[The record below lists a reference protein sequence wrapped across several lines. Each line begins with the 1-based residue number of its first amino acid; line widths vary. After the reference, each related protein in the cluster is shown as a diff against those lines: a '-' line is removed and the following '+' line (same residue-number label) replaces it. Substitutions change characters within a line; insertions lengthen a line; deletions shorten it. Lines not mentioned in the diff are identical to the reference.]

1 MKKCSIIFILIF
13 LIIIN
18 TQAQELIK
26 NPERPLNSKAG
37 RVLKVEE
44 ILRIT
49 DESGEFYFSY
59 PNTIKVAYDDSIFIN
74 DSQQLLRFDKNGHF
88 IRNYF
93 VKGQG
98 PGELTS
104 VNNYVLTEDAIII
117 YDGRARRMTW
127 FNYDGEL
134 IKDFKIDLEVLSQD
148 FLLFS
153 NNTYYFF
160 SRDHIITNEKPLVV
174 DQPHRLFA
182 LTQNGK
188 EISEL
193 IEFPVKMYMLSSQNR
208 AVWRPISQ
216 FFSIDFNKEYLMVSH
231 TQDYLIKIFDFGTQ
245 SVIRKFNR
253 EYKRVE
259 TPPEIKERNV
269 IFGNDRKKYP
279 VPEMEFLN
287 DVQNLFIF
295 DDKLWVQTS
304 TKEDKK
310 GQFIDVY
317 NFEGEFVDSFYLTLN
332 GSLVAAHKDCI
343 FVREK
348 DEDELFSIV
357 KYRVLDK
364 NPST

>member
-1 MKKCSIIFILIF
+1 MKKCSIVFILIF
-13 LIIIN
+13 LIITN
-18 TQAQELIK
+18 TQAQEIIE

-49 DESGEFYFSY
+49 DESGGFYFSY
-59 PNTIKVAYDDSIFIN
+59 PNTIKIAYDDSIFIK
-74 DSQQLLRFDKNGHF
+74 DSQQLLRFDQKGRF

-117 YDGRARRMTW
+117 YDGRPRRITW

-134 IKDFKIDLEVLSQD
+134 IKDFKIDLEVPSVD

-208 AVWRPISQ
+208 AVWMPISR
-216 FFSIDFNKEYLMVSH
+216 FYSIDFKKEYLMVSH

-245 SVIRKFNR
+245 SVIRRFNR

-279 VPEMEFLN
+279 VPEMDFLN
-287 DVQNLFIF
+287 DVRNLFIF

-304 TKEDKK
+304 TKDKM
-310 GQFIDVY
+310 GRYLYDVFDILGSY
-317 NFEGEFVDSFYLTLN
+317 VDSFYLDVN
-332 GSLVAAHKDCI
+332 GTVLSTHGDYI
-343 FVREK
+343 YVREK

-357 KYRVLDK
+357 KYKLIE
-364 NPST
+364 

>member
-1 MKKCSIIFILIF
+1 MKKYAILLSLLAF
-13 LIIIN
+13 VIIN
-18 TQAQELIK
+18 TQAQELIE

-104 VNNYVLTEDAIII
+104 VSNYILTEDAIII
-117 YDGRARRMTW
+117 YDGRARRITW

-134 IKDFKIDLEVLSQD
+134 IKDFKIDLEVRSQD

-193 IEFPVKMYMLSSQNR
+193 IEFPVKMYMLGSQVR
-208 AVWRPISQ
+208 AVWRPISR
-216 FFSIDFNKEYLMVSH
+216 FFSIVFKEEYLIVSH
-231 TQDYLIKIFDFGTQ
+231 TQDYLIKIFDIGTQ
-245 SVIRKFNR
+245 SVIRRFNR
-253 EYKRVE
+253 GYKRVK
-259 TPPEIKERNV
+259 TSPEIKERDGILRV
-269 IFGNDRKKYP
+269 DGKEYP

-304 TKEDKK
+304 IKEDKK
-310 GQFIDVY
+310 GQLIDVY
-317 NFEGEFVDSFYLTLN
+317 NLEGEFVDSIYIRLN

-348 DEDELFSIV
+348 DEDELFSVV

>member
-1 MKKCSIIFILIF
+1 MNKTSAFLFILAGF
-13 LIIIN
+13 FTLSF
-18 TQAQELIK
+18 AQEIIQNPGNAK
-26 NPERPLNSKAG
+26 NSNAG
-37 RVLKVEE
+37 RIIETKE

-59 PNTIKVAYDDSIFIN
+59 PNTIKIAYDDSIFIK
-74 DSQQLLRFDKNGHF
+74 DSQQLLRFDQKGRF

-117 YDGRARRMTW
+117 YDGRPRRITW

-134 IKDFKIDLEVLSQD
+134 IKDFKIDLEVLSFD

-174 DQPHRLFA
+174 DQPLRLFA

-208 AVWRPISQ
+208 AVWRPISK
-216 FFSIDFNKEYLMVSH
+216 FFSIDFKKEYLMVSH

-245 SVIRKFNR
+245 SVIRRFNR

-279 VPEMEFLN
+279 VPEREY
-287 DVQNLFIF
+287 
-295 DDKLWVQTS
+295 
-304 TKEDKK
+304 KE
-310 GQFIDVY
+310 
-317 NFEGEFVDSFYLTLN
+317 
-332 GSLVAAHKDCI
+332 C
-343 FVREK
+343 
-348 DEDELFSIV
+348 
-357 KYRVLDK
+357 
-364 NPST
+364 

>member
-1 MKKCSIIFILIF
+1 MKKYAIILSLF
-13 LIIIN
+13 LLVIIN
-18 TQAQELIK
+18 TQAQEIIRNSEK
-26 NPERPLNSKAG
+26 PLNPRAG

-49 DESGEFYFSY
+49 DESGEFYFTR
-59 PNTIKVAYDDSIFIN
+59 PNTIKIAYDDSIFIK
-74 DSQQLLRFDKNGHF
+74 DSSQLLRFDQEGRYV
-88 IRNYF
+88 RNYF

-117 YDGRARRMTW
+117 YDGRPRRITW

-134 IKDFKIDLEVLSQD
+134 IKDFKIDLKVRSQD
-148 FLLFS
+148 FLLFR

-160 SRDHIITNEKPLVV
+160 SRDRIITNEKPLVV

-193 IEFPVKMYMLSSQNR
+193 IEFPVKMYMLSSQVR
-208 AVWRPISQ
+208 AVWKPISQ
-216 FFSIDFNKEYLMVSH
+216 FFCIDFKEEYLVVSH
-231 TQDYLIKIFDFGTQ
+231 TQDYSITIFDFRTQ
-245 SVIRKFNR
+245 SVIRRFNR

-279 VPEMEFLN
+279 IPEMEFLN

-304 TKEDKK
+304 TKDKM
-310 GQFIDVY
+310 GRYLYDVFDILGSY
-317 NFEGEFVDSFYLTLN
+317 VDSFYLDVN
-332 GSLVAAHKDCI
+332 GTVLSTHGDYI
-343 FVREK
+343 YVREK

-357 KYRVLDK
+357 KYKL
-364 NPST
+364 TE

>member
-1 MKKCSIIFILIF
+1 MKKHAFLVLLLITFSFIS
-13 LIIIN
+13 
-18 TQAQELIK
+18 AQEVIE
-26 NPERPLNSKAG
+26 NPEKPLNKNAG
-37 RVLKVEE
+37 RVLKLEE
-44 ILRIT
+44 ELRIT

-117 YDGRARRMTW
+117 YDGRARRITW
-127 FNYDGEL
+127 LNYDGEL
-134 IKDFKIDLEVLSQD
+134 IKDFKIDLEVRLQD

-153 NNTYYFF
+153 NNTYYFS

-182 LTQNGK
+182 LTHNGK

-193 IEFPVKMYMLSSQNR
+193 IEFPVKMYLLSSQVR
-208 AVWRPISQ
+208 AVWRPISR
-216 FFSIDFNKEYLMVSH
+216 FFTIDFKEEYLIVSH

-245 SVIRKFNR
+245 SVIRRFNR

-259 TPPEIKERNV
+259 
-269 IFGNDRKKYP
+269 
-279 VPEMEFLN
+279 
-287 DVQNLFIF
+287 
-295 DDKLWVQTS
+295 
-304 TKEDKK
+304 
-310 GQFIDVY
+310 
-317 NFEGEFVDSFYLTLN
+317 
-332 GSLVAAHKDCI
+332 
-343 FVREK
+343 
-348 DEDELFSIV
+348 
-357 KYRVLDK
+357 
-364 NPST
+364 